1 MATRVLVL
9 SFDPVTESMAGPAIR
24 AWQLAQVLDTRFDVT
39 LASTVEA
46 TLRHDSM
53 EVCSVARQPGGMAHL
68 VDKADVVFAPT
79 SVVRRHREVASS
91 PVPLVIDM
99 YIPTHLENL
108 ERGGRGDTEYAQAVS
123 HQVSVINE
131 DLARGDFFLCASE
144 RQRDFWLGALSHAGR
159 VNPATYDDD
168 PTLRRLIDVVAF
180 GLPPDPPVPAGP
192 VLRRHFPAIGAADP
206 VVVWGGG
213 VYDWFDPV
221 SLVRAVH
228 QVRRRV
234 PDVRLV
240 FLGMNNPNPDIA
252 EMARALELRAV
263 SDELGLTGSTVFF
276 NDRWVPYLDWG
287 SYLLDADVAVS
298 IHLDNLET
306 RFSFR
311 TRILDYLWAR
321 RPMILTGG
329 DSLGDLVAAQG
340 LGITVAPGDVD
351 AIEAALVRLL
361 SDGLPLADF
370 GPTLA
375 RFQWPEVA
383 RPLLRWL
390 ESARRSPDTGTP
402 DAGALEAR

>member
-1 MATRVLVL
+1 VPTRVLVL
-9 SFDPVTESMAGPAIR
+9 TFDPLTEAMAGPAIR
-24 AWQLAQVLDTRFDVT
+24 AWQLARVLDSRFEVT
-39 LASTVEA
+39 LASTVGA
-46 TLRHDSM
+46 TLRHRSID
-53 EVCSVARQPGGMAHL
+53 VCSVAGARGALAAL
-68 VDKADVVFAPT
+68 VDLADVVFAPT
-79 SVVRRHREVASS
+79 SVVRRHPEVASS
-91 PVPLVIDM
+91 AVPLIIDM

-108 ERGGRGDTEYAQAVS
+108 ERGRRSDAEYAQGVS

-131 DLARGDFFLCASE
+131 DLVRGDFFLCASE

-159 VNPATYDDD
+159 VNPSTYDDD

-180 GLPPDPPVPAGP
+180 GLPSDPPVPAGP
-192 VLRRHFPAIGAADP
+192 VLRRHFPAIGPDDP

-221 SLVRAVH
+221 SLVRAVDR
-228 QVRRRV
+228 VRRRV
-234 PDVRLV
+234 PNVRLV
-240 FLGMNNPNPDIA
+240 FLGMNNPNPA
-252 EMARALELRAV
+252 VTEMARAVELRAA
-263 SDELGLTGSTVFF
+263 SDELGLSGSNVFF
-276 NDRWVPYLDWG
+276 NDQWVPYEAWG
-287 SYLLDADVAVS
+287 SYLLDADIAVS

-329 DSLGDLVAAQG
+329 DSLGDVVAAQG

-351 AIEAALVRLL
+351 AIAAALTSLL
-361 SDGLPLADF
+361 SDGLPQADF

-390 ESARRSPDTGTP
+390 DGARRAPDVGS
-402 DAGALEAR
+402 LVR